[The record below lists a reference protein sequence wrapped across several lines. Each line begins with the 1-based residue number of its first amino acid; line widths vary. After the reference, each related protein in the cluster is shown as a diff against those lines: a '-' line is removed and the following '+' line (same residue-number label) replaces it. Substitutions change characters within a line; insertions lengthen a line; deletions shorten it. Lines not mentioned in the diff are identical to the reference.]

1 LADAILEGAIEA
13 FGEDPIAFDAA
24 DTARRLRVSVSFS
37 FTVKDRTTESVLLRD
52 GATGVAYFF
61 AGAGIGATRTAEDE
75 ATFRA
80 LADLARQVV
89 DRVVDGV

>member
-1 LADAILEGAIEA
+1 
-13 FGEDPIAFDAA
+13 
-24 DTARRLRVSVSFS
+24 
-37 FTVKDRTTESVLLRD
+37 
-52 GATGVAYFF
+52 VAYFF